1 MRLKQFIRDE
11 SVKITLSGN
20 AANIRLLESSNVNNY
35 ILERSHRNVGWFSVL
50 QKISIIK

>member
-20 AANIRLLESSNVNNY
+20 ASNIRLLESSNVNNY
-35 ILERSHRNVGWFSVL
+35 KSGRSHQYVGWFTVL
-50 QKISIIK
+50 H